1 MNASALVVLIAAV
14 GQAGG
19 AAPAADQ
26 RSATAA
32 AAAAA
37 PRAAAAPAA
46 NQGRSRQL
54 ALDAVQL
61 LTDSLAPKADDELTG
76 DPLSLTQALGQAIDP
91 RNRAAVV
98 HAYWQLVAATA
109 DYHNRRTEAHFLA
122 QLQAERGDNGA
133 PAQDPAAAEH
143 QYQEAEPP
151 YPSAPPTEPQY
162 EESEPRF
169 SNAADA
175 PLQDGPPPAEPDH
188 AAEYD
193 PAAAPEHGGTEP
205 ADPGAAEPGT
215 APSAEPGAAPPAADE
230 PATPP
235 AAGEPRIAPPA
246 NNSAGR
252 RRHQQNY
259 RVAPADGALED
270 PDRAQLAAAL
280 SASRARIQE
289 ALVAA
294 VDAQHQLAQQI
305 RAARPVL
312 TSDAPHVG
320 PYRTEFRSVFA
331 GRPAPAEGWRLDRTL
346 PLRQREVLTRTAAV
360 IATED
365 ALDSRL
371 DSYRR
376 GECSLAE
383 VLDALEL
390 TVVERQGFVAAV
402 RRYNDDIGDYATLI
416 APAGANEASL
426 AALLIKPRTARIPAG
441 SPSATRAPA
450 SDADVV
456 VPEARHDGFESDGV
470 GAASFNEP
478 IERPT
483 SPAANARSAPPANPR
498 RTPAAA
504 PSAPRDT
511 APTAPRSAPAR
522 SNAAPAAAP
531 RTAPAAPPAA
541 EPSTDELQFDGP
553 PDVSI
558 EPAAPTETQ
567 PNNSHSTYRVGTAVP
582 APGGSAEAAT
592 AAVLAETRL
601 YADLAAQPEHRRAQ
615 HLTAR
620 LAGPAVATAAD
631 QLAASDAG
639 AAGAE
644 LLSFEPLSIEACLQA
659 ASEPRTGANPNLTAR
674 RRDAVTSYWQC
685 REQAA
690 RVGVCVERAHLL
702 SALGPLVLARRAEAD
717 GAANALSWRAHTL
730 AAQAECEQAIT
741 DMIVADWQLNVALAR
756 PLDRPW
762 YTTVN
767 APHAGRYLT
776 KFNELAPAL
785 VQTAGV
791 RQRADMIPQVYAAVT
806 ARAEG
811 VVEADRL
818 RSALLADYAAGR
830 GSLTGVLHSLE
841 RQTTDSLAFLSDL
854 TRYNQAIADYA
865 LAVVPIDLPIATLAG
880 ALVMKS
886 DG

>member
-19 AAPAADQ
+19 AAPAVDRTSPAPP
-26 RSATAA
+26 TAA
-32 AAAAA
+32 AAS
-37 PRAAAAPAA
+37 RSAAAPAA
-46 NQGRSRQL
+46 SQGRSRQL

-61 LTDSLAPKADDELTG
+61 LTDSLAPKADDELAG
-76 DPLSLTQALGQAIDP
+76 DPLSLTQALGAALQPGNRSAII
-91 RNRAAVV
+91 
-98 HAYWQLVAATA
+98 HAYWQLVGATA

-122 QLQAERGDNGA
+122 QLQAERGDSGA
-133 PAQDPAAAEH
+133 PPHAPAATEH
-143 QYQEAEPP
+143 PYQEAEPP
-151 YPSAPPTEPQY
+151 FPAAPPAEPQY
-162 EESEPRF
+162 EESEPPF
-169 SNAADA
+169 ENAADA
-175 PLQDGPPPAEPDH
+175 PLQEGPPAAEPDP
-188 AAEYD
+188 AAEPTAEPD
-193 PAAAPEHGGTEP
+193 AAPQHGEPEP
-205 ADPGAAEPGT
+205 ADPGAEP
-215 APSAEPGAAPPAADE
+215 AAPPDG
-230 PATPP
+230 
-235 AAGEPRIAPPA
+235 GEPRFAPPA
-246 NNSAGR
+246 NNPSAR

-259 RVAPADGALED
+259 RAAPADGALED

-280 SASRARIQE
+280 SAARARIQE

-294 VDAQHQLAQQI
+294 VDAQHQLAQYL
-305 RAARPVL
+305 RAAGPVL
-312 TSDAPHVG
+312 ASDAPHVG

-331 GRPAPAEGWRLDRTL
+331 GRPAPAEAWRLDRTL

-360 IATED
+360 IASED

-376 GECSLAE
+376 GECPLAE

-390 TVVERQGFVAAV
+390 IVVERQGFLAAV

-441 SPSATRAPA
+441 SPSATRTSAG
-450 SDADVV
+450 DADVV
-456 VPEARHDGFESDGV
+456 VPEARRDGLDAGGV

-478 IERPT
+478 IAEPA
-483 SPAANARSAPPANPR
+483 SPAANPRSAPPANPR
-498 RTPAAA
+498 RSAPAAA
-504 PSAPRDT
+504 
-511 APTAPRSAPAR
+511 APRSTPAR
-522 SNAAPAAAP
+522 SNPAPAARTPAVAP

-567 PNNSHSTYRVGTAVP
+567 PNNSHSTYRAATA
-582 APGGSAEAAT
+582 APGRDGSAEATT

-601 YADLAAQPEHRRAQ
+601 YRDLAAEPEHRRAQ
-615 HLTAR
+615 RLTAR
-620 LAGPAVATAAD
+620 LAGPAVVTAAD
-631 QLAASDAG
+631 QLAAGDAG
-639 AAGAE
+639 AAGAAP
-644 LLSFEPLSIEACLQA
+644 LSFEPLSIEACLQA

-685 REQAA
+685 QQQAA
-690 RVGVCVERAHLL
+690 RVGICVERTHLL
-702 SALGPLVLARRAEAD
+702 SALGPLVLARRAAPD

-730 AAQAECEQAIT
+730 SAQAECEQAIT
-741 DMIVADWQLNVALAR
+741 DLIVAGWQLNVALAR

-762 YTTVN
+762 YTADN

-785 VQTAGV
+785 VQSVAV
-791 RQRADMIPQVYAAVT
+791 RQRADMIPQAYAAVT

-830 GSLTGVLHSLE
+830 GSLTGVLQSLE
-841 RQTTDSLAFLSDL
+841 RQTTDSLSFLSDL

-865 LAVVPIDLPIATLAG
+865 LAVVPIDLPVATLAG

-886 DG
+886 EG